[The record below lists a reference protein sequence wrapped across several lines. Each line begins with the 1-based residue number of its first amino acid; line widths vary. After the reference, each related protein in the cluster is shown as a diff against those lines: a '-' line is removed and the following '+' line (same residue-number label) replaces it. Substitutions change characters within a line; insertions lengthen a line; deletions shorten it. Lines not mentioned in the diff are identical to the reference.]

1 MDVITLYAVI
11 IGGVLYVMKDYQMI
25 IMDIMFIIGQAQVQV
40 LIRINVEQVREVIY
54 LTIPFIGVI
63 VFHVRVGDH
72 SAII

>member
-1 MDVITLYAVI
+1 MRVTTLYVEI
-11 IGGVLYVMKDYQMI
+11 IAGVGYVMKDYQMT
-25 IMDIMFIIGQAQVQV
+25 IMVIMFIIGQAQVQV